1 MNFWFFDLT
10 IVLPPPELHCVWR
23 NLEKPQSGHI
33 SVGKDPI
40 VKIKALF
47 SFNFKSCWNKVPLF
61 SRLDAYQP
69 RYGRFVDFQGFL
81 IHSGVSRL
89 KCRGKTK
96 INLWISLS
104 LRSVYKT
111 VNRYGVM
118 KEKSYC
124 KPGGPTPPPPRES
137 AHAMLNTFVQ
147 GTAWLVQSFEKE
159 RCACTCK
166 LECMFPNFKTWLQV
180 PYTLPEAGIYV
191 YTDMKLISISCPA
204 HMAAL
209 QRG

>member
-61 SRLDAYQP
+61 SRSDAYQP

-81 IHSGVSRL
+81 THSGVSRL
-89 KCRGKTK
+89 KGMGKIK
-96 INLWISLS
+96 ITLWISLI
-104 LRSVYKT
+104 LRSVCKT
-111 VNRYGVM
+111 VNRYIVM
-118 KEKSYC
+118 KEKSFGIHSS
-124 KPGGPTPPPPRES
+124 PNSPPPPSKEKHTLCLKPLLFGQALKKS
-137 AHAMLNTFVQ
+137 GMCIVHVQ
-147 GTAWLVQSFEKE
+147 A
-159 RCACTCK
+159 
-166 LECMFPNFKTWLQV
+166 N
-180 PYTLPEAGIYV
+180 
-191 YTDMKLISISCPA
+191 
-204 HMAAL
+204 
-209 QRG
+209 